1 MATTFKFYK
10 DSGLTQVFVPGTD
23 YIGPVTNPPDDS
35 LILYLGSTDATKKLQ
50 AAAPG
55 TPGTTPV
62 QVTIADADIGNDLET
77 TDVTISDSYAGL
89 STATAGAALDLAAT
103 ILGGVSNKATIYIK
117 VDFAAG
123 GIASDV
129 DVTLNVVGDEYAV

>member
-1 MATTFKFYK
+1 MAVTFKFYK
-10 DSGLTQVFVPGTD
+10 DSGLTQPFVPGND
-23 YIGPVTNPPDDS
+23 YIGPVTTPPDDS
-35 LILYLGSTDATKKLQ
+35 LVLYLGSTDATKKLQ
-50 AAAPG
+50 ATTSPG
-55 TPGTTPV
+55 TNPV

-89 STATAGAALDLAAT
+89 STATAGAALDLPAT
-103 ILGGVSNKATIYIK
+103 ILGGVANKATIYIK

-129 DVTLNVVGDEYAV
+129 NVTLNVSGDEYAV